1 MSYLIKNYFGIKALT
16 VRPRVKW
23 TLIFA
28 LVFIGAIAE
37 TFLITRVINSIPK
50 STALECVIYEE
61 DTVEIWA
68 FDTSYRQWFLKLSVS
83 PVAGYRDSI
92 PCPDQTFL
100 STSKPNA
107 GEAGD
112 AGAEPLRGEQDSSE
126 PGGRRPSPLT

>member
-1 MSYLIKNYFGIKALT
+1 MAYLLKNYFRIKALT

-23 TLIFA
+23 TLILV

-37 TFLITRVINSIPK
+37 TFLIIRVFNTIPK
-50 STALECVIYEE
+50 STALECVIYEK

-68 FDTSYRQWFLKLSVS
+68 FDTSYRQWFLKLSVG
-83 PVAGYRDSI
+83 PVAGYRAGI

-100 STSKPNA
+100 SVSKPNT